1 MITVELVN
9 SHVAGVRGALKLE
22 PEIWPNI
29 AVADT
34 AMILA
39 VIICLLER
47 RPITVAAIQRQL
59 EVRGCTISFRRIK
72 ELLKQFEGVNPRK
85 HLWER
90 LPDGAFMSLYQNA
103 PHFPVDWLHGEGA

>member
-47 RPITVAAIQRQL
+47 RPISAAAIQRQL
-59 EVRGCTISFRRIK
+59 EVRGCTIPFRQIK
-72 ELLKQFEGVNPRK
+72 RLLNDFAGLNPRK

-90 LPDGAFMSLYQNA
+90 LPNGAFMSLYQNA
-103 PHFPVDWLHGEGA
+103 PNLPVDCLCGEGV